1 MLDDDPH
8 LRTWSELK
16 IFYGLTDFCIDSK
29 QLYYTNCINF
39 PTLSVIPLSP
49 VECFFVCFTICNTC
63 VKVTKVRF
71 TMVAHGVNTRYS
83 VREAVDLVLNKGSD
97 LEEFSDSGLEENTVD
112 SGKEFVSVDLEAGSS
127 DSDNDI
133 FILITVTS
141 RIKNPLTVFG

>member
-1 MLDDDPH
+1 
-8 LRTWSELK
+8 
-16 IFYGLTDFCIDSK
+16 
-29 QLYYTNCINF
+29 
-39 PTLSVIPLSP
+39 
-49 VECFFVCFTICNTC
+49 
-63 VKVTKVRF
+63 
-71 TMVAHGVNTRYS
+71 MVAHGVNTRYS

-141 RIKNPLTVFG
+141 RIKNSLTLFG